1 MKDRLLFLR
10 AFARTLCICLAVW
23 AAAMA
28 ALVWLN
34 GRWSAEDILTNEY
47 EARRS
52 AGSLLGDEAGFSGRL
67 SVIADSELERY
78 GGQMLLRI
86 YDEEG
91 GVLGQSQLLTA
102 WIASDGP
109 RYALFD
115 AVMTDA
121 EQLAAARVL
130 MEYPW
135 LRASQ
140 PYDEASA
147 PLRAWS

>member
-52 AGSLLGDEAGFSGRL
+52 AGSLNGEEMDFSVDL
-67 SVIADSELERY
+67 SMIACEELERY

-86 YDEEG
+86 YDE
-91 GVLGQSQLLTA
+91 
-102 WIASDGP
+102 
-109 RYALFD
+109 
-115 AVMTDA
+115 
-121 EQLAAARVL
+121 
-130 MEYPW
+130 
-135 LRASQ
+135 
-140 PYDEASA
+140 
-147 PLRAWS
+147 